1 MQLKMFCL
9 CLDNDLLKD
18 VENLNYLPVG
28 LGKNNF
34 SKEWWRDDT
43 GENISLKINFMENTL
58 SIIGFGK
65 II

>member
-9 CLDNDLLKD
+9 CLDNELLKD

-34 SKEWWRDDT
+34 VRCAK
-43 GENISLKINFMENTL
+43 
-58 SIIGFGK
+58 
-65 II
+65 

>member
-9 CLDNDLLKD
+9 CDNELLKD

-34 SKEWWRDDT
+34 QKNG
-43 GENISLKINFMENTL
+43 GEMIPERIFL
-58 SIIGFGK
+58 
-65 II
+65 